1 MEIKTFEELFEH
13 ELEDLRSAEQQ
24 LIEALPKMA
33 EAANDNELKQA
44 LKDHLQET
52 KTHLTRIDQAF
63 KKMGKQPKSHTCK
76 GMQGLIKEGEDVM
89 QSAQDPK
96 IMDVALIGA
105 AQRVEHYEI
114 SAYGTA
120 RAHAEAMGHVDIADI
135 LQTTLDEE
143 GQANKRLT
151 KLAEGRMAFKGANE
165 KARMN

>member
-44 LKDHLQET
+44 FKDHLQET

-120 RAHAEAMGHVDIADI
+120 RAHAEAIGHVDIADI